1 MTNLDFIAVTLPGLC
16 DPAIAIAASRAGAV
30 GVVDLSF
37 VGDEQ
42 LAVQAVARLAR
53 FARNRCGI
61 RLDPRDKD
69 IADAVISTLPSVVTF
84 AILTPVNHPGD
95 HTVLRERA
103 EQLRAKGVE
112 LWLEST
118 TLDEALLATALGFDG
133 VIAKG
138 HEAGGRVSDTTTFV
152 LLQQFRSEIALP
164 VWAQGGIGE
173 HSAAAC
179 AMAGAAGVVLDV
191 QLALTR
197 ESRLPDRVKAVI
209 TRMEG
214 TETVCVGPEPGQRWR
229 LYERPGHTA
238 AEELRALER
247 KLAAEDPAAED
258 PGPNRAEVW
267 RARLAGVV
275 GWAGPNNAWLLGQDA
290 SFAARLAAR
299 FHTVG
304 GVLAGLRK
312 AVDGHLTSAAATRPL
327 AEHGPLASSHG
338 TRYPIVQGPMTR
350 VSDVSAFAREVA
362 QAGALPFLALAL
374 MRGPEV
380 ETLLRETQ
388 RELDGRPWGAGI
400 LGFVPHELRAE
411 QMAVFER
418 YPPSFTLIAGGRPDQ
433 ALRLERAGIP
443 AYLHV
448 PSPGLLKLFAADG
461 ARRFVFEG
469 RECGGHVG
477 PRTSFVLWN
486 MMIDVLLESV
496 PPADLPDCHVL
507 FAGGVHDAHSAA
519 MVAAMAASLTDRGVK
534 VGALLGTAYLF
545 TQEAVAT
552 GAITPTFQ
560 DEATRCTGTV
570 LLETGPGHT
579 TRCADTPFAIGFR
592 QEQQQLIA
600 QGHSAEE
607 IRTQLE
613 MLNLGRARVASKGI
627 DRAAEQDPDAPKFVT
642 VGPEVQAA
650 RGMYMLGQAAALHSA
665 TLTLAEL
672 HHDVSVTGSALFD
685 ELSRPER
692 IRAAVSN
699 PGQPCDIAIIG
710 MSCLLPKAPDLG
722 AYWQNILDKV
732 DAIGEIPADR
742 WDWRRYFDPDPNA
755 PDKIYSKWGGFL
767 DKIAFDPMRYGMP
780 PNTLPSIEPLHLL
793 ALEVVRAA
801 LDDAGYLDRPFDRRQ
816 TGVIFGISGVGDQGA
831 GYGVRAGLPGL
842 LGEVGP
848 DIFDKLPT
856 WTEDSFPG
864 ILLNVTAG
872 RVANRFDLGGVN
884 YTVDAACAASLAAV
898 YLAVRELTDG
908 TADMMVVGGA
918 DTSQNPFSYLC
929 FSKTHALSPRGRCRP
944 LDAGADGIVISE
956 GLGVLMMKRLADA
969 ERDGDRI
976 YAVIKG
982 VGSSSDGRDRSLT
995 SPRPEGQAL
1004 ALERAYATAGYS
1016 PATVGLI
1023 EAHGT
1028 GTAAGDRAEI
1038 ATLNLVFN
1046 AADAPA
1052 QQCAVG
1058 SVKSMIGHTKGTA
1071 GIAGLIKVALGLHNK
1086 VLPPTLGV
1094 EQPNPA
1100 LVLPDSP
1107 FYVNSEARPWLAAP
1121 TSPPRRAGVSAFG
1134 FGGTNFHVA
1143 VEEYTGDYLDDP
1155 ADSPMPGWPSEL
1167 FVWSAG
1173 SREELRDRVAELDR
1187 ALAAA
1192 PVDPLLREVAR
1203 AVWAQGEP
1211 ALGVRLA
1218 IVATSISDLRSKLV
1232 SAGDTLATPDA
1243 EVWDRRG
1250 IYLTTTPLAAQG
1262 SIAFLYPGQ
1271 GSQHPGMLRDLAI
1284 GFPEVR
1290 QAFESADAVLAD
1302 QLDKPLSAYVFPP
1315 PAFGPDDNRA
1325 NAAALRQTDLAQPAL
1340 GAAGMG
1346 LSRLLAA
1353 VGVRPDVTAGHSYGE
1368 YVALCTAGV
1377 IDEDT
1382 LYRLSHARGR
1392 CIIDAAGC
1400 GLGTNAAE
1408 RDLGTMAAVSE
1419 SPARLHDVLGATA
1432 DVWVAN
1438 LNAPKQTV
1446 ISGTRP
1452 GIERAVG
1459 LLNGAGI
1466 PMKMLGVDCGFH
1478 SPLVA
1483 PARDRLAQVLAGV
1496 PIAAPT
1502 LAVYA
1507 NTSAMPYPAE
1517 PAQITDLLTEHLVR
1531 PVRFAE
1537 QVEQMHAAG
1546 ARLFVEVGPGGVLT
1560 GIVGQVLGTRAHLA
1574 VQTQDHS
1581 CGFTA
1586 LQHALAQL
1594 SAHGVALDLDR
1605 LFEGR
1610 VARHLR
1616 LDALGE
1622 DLAPAPLPATT
1633 WMVHGGSAHPLHP
1646 LAIPV
1651 QRSAPARLPAP
1662 VPSTPARPSAPVASM
1677 PAVPSAPARPP
1688 ASVLSMAA
1696 PSVSVPGPA
1705 EQPQLGQDATP
1716 LRFQQLMTKF
1726 LDVQQEVMVAYLRGS
1741 QNGSGPAAKSTA
1753 PAGRPAAEFVAS
1765 PVAMPT
1771 VPPVAAP
1778 IPATSAPPR
1787 ADQVAGELVRLVAE
1801 RTGYPPEMLGLDVDM
1816 EADLGIDSIKRVE
1829 ILAAATQSFQLDP
1842 TKPTT
1847 VSEEHMEV
1855 LTKVRTLRGLIE
1867 AFLAM
1872 DPATSNDQVPASG
1885 NGHVAVTGNGH
1896 AQPATTVVAA
1906 PVSAAPAPPRADH
1919 VAGELVRLVAE
1930 RTGYPP
1936 EMLGLDVD
1944 MEADL
1949 GIDSIKRV
1957 EILAAATQAL
1967 QPHSTEPATVSEERM
1982 EVLTRVRTL
1991 RGLIEAFLAMDPA
2004 AGNGHAPVQ
2013 PATTPPATHVAAETA
2028 ATEVPRFLATV
2039 VDAPLGTATTALSG
2053 VVAITDDGQGVATA
2067 LAGSLRGQGI
2077 EVALIRHRSGPLD
2090 IGPEGYAASL
2100 DDAQATRGLIDAIR
2114 QRQGAISTLVHLLPL
2129 CAGPS
2134 FETLDVGDQ
2143 QARVDLEARSLLH
2156 LAQAASTELRRPGVV
2171 SRLLATV
2178 RMDGGFG
2185 YHDPGT
2191 PFQPSQGAVTGLVKT
2206 LAGEWPEVRCRIV
2219 DLDPAIH
2226 NAGELIAAE
2235 LRSDDRQ
2242 IEVGWSPGRRR
2253 AVRLGPVPLPATGS
2267 AEPMITS
2274 DSVVLIVGGAR
2285 GITAGVAREIA
2296 RRCQPT
2302 IVIVGRSSA
2311 PEDGEATDTAGITD
2325 PRALRMAL
2333 ATRLGSASAGRAGSP
2348 ATPAQVEPAYRRLLA
2363 DRQVRANLAAITELG
2378 ARVHYHQLDVRD
2390 ADGVAEL
2397 VEDIYAV
2404 YGRIDGVIY
2413 GAGVI
2418 EDKLIEAK
2426 TTDSF
2431 DRVVQ
2436 TKTVGAFALARAL
2449 RPESLTFLVL
2459 FSSISAR
2466 FGNPGQGDYAAANE
2480 VLNKLAAWLDARWP
2494 GRVTSLNWGPWK
2506 TDGMVS
2512 AEVERL
2518 MNSRGVT
2525 LIPFDRG
2532 VAALLDE
2539 LDRGRKGDVEVLFGS
2554 GPWQV
2559 ATPLLDDAT
2568 VTQSPDGIAVTRV
2581 LDPVRDLY
2589 LSDHCIDGHPVLP
2602 MAAAM
2607 ELIAEAAAVTRPGYE
2622 VTELRGLQLL
2632 RGVVLDDGPRPI
2644 TVRVTSGPPVD
2655 GGGVAADVTIVD
2667 DRAERVSYRA
2677 GVVLHPGLPPAP
2689 PAPARS
2695 SAGLDPFPMTVEQAY
2710 DELLFHGS
2718 LLHGISRIEGINDD
2732 GMVATL
2738 LPSAPQH
2745 CLAGAGPGS
2754 WIVDPVL
2761 LDSGFQLALL
2771 WARIRLDMTPL
2782 PARIRSYRRFAALPD
2797 GPVNCDLRV
2806 GVRAGGHILDVQLA
2820 FLDPRGRLFAFI
2832 EGMELTGSRSLNR
2845 LAGAVSGGSGR

>member
-1 MTNLDFIAVTLPGLC
+1 MTNLDFIAVTLPGLS
-16 DPAIAIAASRAGAV
+16 DPTIAIAASRAGAV
-30 GVVDLSF
+30 GVVDVSF

-61 RLDPRDKD
+61 RLDLRDTD
-69 IADAVISTLPSVVTF
+69 VADAVISTLPPAVTF

-95 HTVLRERA
+95 HAVLRERA

-118 TLDEALLATALGFDG
+118 TLDEAQLACALGFDG

-197 ESRLPDRVKAVI
+197 ESRLPEPVKAVI

-214 TETVCVGPEPGQRWR
+214 TETVCVGQETGQRWR

-238 AEELRALER
+238 AEELRTLER
-247 KLAAEDPAAED
+247 ELAAEDLAAED
-258 PGPNRAEVW
+258 PGPSRSEAW
-267 RARLAGVV
+267 RAGLAGLV
-275 GWAGPNNAWLLGQDA
+275 GWAGPGNAWLLGQDA
-290 SFAARLAAR
+290 AFAARLAGR
-299 FHTVG
+299 FHTVR
-304 GVLAGLRK
+304 GVLDGLRQ
-312 AVDGHLTSAAATRPL
+312 AVDGHLASAAAARPL

-388 RELDGRPWGAGI
+388 RELGDRPWGAGI

-418 YPPSFTLIAGGRPDQ
+418 YPPSFALIAGGRPDQ

-496 PPADLPDCHVL
+496 PPGDLPDCHVL

-545 TQEAVAT
+545 TEEAVAT

-579 TRCADTPFAIGFR
+579 TRCADTPFAINFR
-592 QEQQQLIA
+592 HEQQRLIA

-613 MLNLGRARVASKGI
+613 LLNLGRARVASKGI
-627 DRAAEQDPDAPKFVT
+627 DRAPEHSGPDAPKFVT
-642 VGPEVQAA
+642 VGAEDQAA

-672 HHDVSVTGSALFD
+672 HHDVSVTGAALFD

-692 IRAAVSN
+692 TRAAVSN
-699 PGQPCDIAIIG
+699 PGQPGDLGKPCDIAIIG

-780 PNTLPSIEPLHLL
+780 PTTLPSIEPLHLL

-801 LDDAGYLDRPFDRRQ
+801 LDDAGYLDRAFDRRQ

-831 GYGVRAGLPGL
+831 GYGVRAGLPAL

-929 FSKTHALSPRGRCRP
+929 FSKTYALSPRGRCRP

-982 VGSSSDGRDRSLT
+982 VGASSDGRDRSLT

-1038 ATLNLVFN
+1038 ATLNLVFD
-1046 AADAPA
+1046 AANAPA

-1071 GIAGLIKVALGLHNK
+1071 GIAGLIKVALGLHHK

-1100 LVLPDSP
+1100 LAKPDSP
-1107 FYVNSEARPWLAAP
+1107 FYVNSEARPWLAA
-1121 TSPPRRAGVSAFG
+1121 TTAPPRRAGVSAFG

-1143 VEEYTGDYLDDP
+1143 VEEYTGDYLEDT
-1155 ADSPMPGWPSEL
+1155 AESPMPSWPSEL
-1167 FVWSAG
+1167 LVWSAG

-1192 PVDPLLREVAR
+1192 PADPLLREVAR
-1203 AVWAQGEP
+1203 AVWVQGEP
-1211 ALGVRLA
+1211 GLAVRLA
-1218 IVATSISDLRSKLV
+1218 IVATSISDLRSKLA
-1232 SAGDTLATPDA
+1232 SACDALATPDA
-1243 EVWDRRG
+1243 KIWDRRG

-1271 GSQHPGMLRDLAI
+1271 GSQHPEMLRDLAI

-1290 QAFESADAVLAD
+1290 QAFELADAVLAD

-1408 RDLGTMAAVSE
+1408 RGPGANAAEHDLGTMAAVSE

-1507 NTSAMPYPAE
+1507 NTSAAPYPAE

-1605 LFEGR
+1605 LYEGR

-1633 WMVHGGSAHPLHP
+1633 WMVHGGSAHPLHAP
-1646 LAIPV
+1646 AIPV
-1651 QRSAPARLPAP
+1651 QRSAPAHPPAPIASAPAP
-1662 VPSTPARPSAPVASM
+1662 VPSGPAL
-1677 PAVPSAPARPP
+1677 PSAPAQPP
-1688 ASVLSMAA
+1688 APVPSIAA
-1696 PSVSVPGPA
+1696 HSVSVPGSA
-1705 EQPQLGQDATP
+1705 EQAQQDATP

-1726 LDVQQEVMVAYLRGS
+1726 LDVQQEVMVAYLQGS
-1741 QNGSGPAAKSTA
+1741 QNGAHNGSGPAAQPAA
-1753 PAGRPAAEFVAS
+1753 PAAIPVAEFAAS
-1765 PVAMPT
+1765 PVTVPT
-1771 VPPVAAP
+1771 APPVAAP
-1778 IPATSAPPR
+1778 IPA
-1787 ADQVAGELVRLVAE
+1787 
-1801 RTGYPPEMLGLDVDM
+1801 
-1816 EADLGIDSIKRVE
+1816 
-1829 ILAAATQSFQLDP
+1829 
-1842 TKPTT
+1842 
-1847 VSEEHMEV
+1847 
-1855 LTKVRTLRGLIE
+1855 
-1867 AFLAM
+1867 
-1872 DPATSNDQVPASG
+1872 
-1885 NGHVAVTGNGH
+1885 
-1896 AQPATTVVAA
+1896 
-1906 PVSAAPAPPRADH
+1906 APAPPPRADH
-1919 VAGELVRLVAE
+1919 VAAELIRLVAE

-1967 QPHSTEPATVSEERM
+1967 QPHSTEPTAVSEERM
-1982 EVLTRVRTL
+1982 EVLTKVRTL

-2004 AGNGHAPVQ
+2004 ASNGHAPVP
-2013 PATTPPATHVAAETA
+2013 PATTAPATHIEAETPDTT

-2039 VDAPLGTATTALSG
+2039 VNAPLGSATTALSG
-2053 VVAITDDGQGVATA
+2053 VVAITDDGQGAATA

-2077 EVALIRHRSGPLD
+2077 DVALIRHRSGPLD
-2090 IGPEGYAASL
+2090 IGPDGYAASL
-2100 DDAQATRGLIDAIR
+2100 DDAQATRGLIDAVR
-2114 QRQGAISTLVHLLPL
+2114 QRQGSISTLVHLLPL
-2129 CAGPS
+2129 CVGPA
-2134 FETLDVGDQ
+2134 FEALDVGDQ

-2156 LAQAASTELRRPGVV
+2156 LAQATSADLRRPGVV
-2171 SRLLATV
+2171 TRLVAAV
-2178 RMDGGFG
+2178 RMDGGFA
-2185 YHDPGT
+2185 YHQPGT

-2206 LAGEWPEVRCRIV
+2206 LAGEWPEVRCRVV
-2219 DLDPAIH
+2219 DLDPTI
-2226 NAGELIAAE
+2226 NDAGELLAAE

-2242 IEVGWSPGRRR
+2242 IEVGWSPSGRR
-2253 AVRLGPVPLPATGS
+2253 AVRLVPSPLGPVPLPATGS
-2267 AEPMITS
+2267 PEPMITS

-2311 PEDGEATDTAGITD
+2311 PEDGEAPDTAGITD
-2325 PRALRMAL
+2325 PKALRMAL
-2333 ATRLGSASAGRAGSP
+2333 AARLGSTSAGRAGEP

-2363 DRQVRANLAAITELG
+2363 DRQVRTNLAALAELG

-2390 ADGVAEL
+2390 AGGVSQL
-2397 VEDIYAV
+2397 VEEIYAV
-2404 YGRIDGVIY
+2404 HGHLDGVIY

-2449 RPESLTFLVL
+2449 RPESLRFLVL

-2568 VTQSPDGIAVTRV
+2568 VTPSPDGVALTRI
-2581 LDPVRDLY
+2581 LDPDRDLY
-2589 LSDHCIDGHPVLP
+2589 LRDHCIDGHPVLP
-2602 MAAAM
+2602 MAVAM
-2607 ELIAEAAAVTRPGYE
+2607 ELMAEAAAVTRPGYE
-2622 VTELRGLQLL
+2622 VTELRGLKLL

-2644 TVRVTSGPPVD
+2644 TVRVASGPPVD

-2677 GVVLHPGLPPAP
+2677 GIVLRQGLPPAP

-2710 DELLFHGS
+2710 DELLFHGP
-2718 LLHGISRIEGINDD
+2718 LLHGISRIEGIDDD

-2738 LPSAPQH
+2738 LPSAPQR
-2745 CLAGAGPGS
+2745 CLAGAGPGP
-2754 WIVDPVL
+2754 WNVDPVL

-2771 WARIRLDMTPL
+2771 WARVRLDMTPL
-2782 PARIRSYRRFAALPD
+2782 PARIRSYRRFAALPE
-2797 GPVNCDLRV
+2797 GPVTGDLRV

-2820 FLDPRGRLFAFI
+2820 FSDARGRLLVFI

-2845 LAGAVSGGSGR
+2845 LAGAVAGGGNR